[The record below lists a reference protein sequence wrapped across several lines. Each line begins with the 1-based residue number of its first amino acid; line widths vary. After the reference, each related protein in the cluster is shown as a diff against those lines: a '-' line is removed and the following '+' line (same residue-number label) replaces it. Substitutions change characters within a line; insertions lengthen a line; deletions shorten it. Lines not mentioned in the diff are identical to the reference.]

1 MTDNESIEET
11 KSQDDDASKNN
22 PEDATEEKNE
32 LTWEEKYND
41 AYDAL
46 LRAKAE
52 VENIKKRS
60 EKEISN
66 AYKFSTEG
74 IFLDLIPIFESLDIA
89 VSQDTNN
96 ASKENLIEGN
106 KLLKNMFDSLLEKN
120 SLQVIDPVDEKF
132 DPNLHQ
138 AMTEIED
145 NNSEAGSVVQEIQSG
160 YMLGER
166 LLRPALVGV
175 SKKKKADIPPK
186 DEKKEKK

>member
-22 PEDATEEKNE
+22 PEDATEEKKE

-138 AMTEIED
+138 AIKTVKNDSKE
-145 NNSEAGSVVQEIQSG
+145 NNAIDEVLQKG
-160 YMLGER
+160 YKLVDR
-166 LLRPALVGV
+166 VIKPALVV
-175 SKKKKADIPPK
+175 VIKNT
-186 DEKKEKK
+186 